1 LKMEEKMLEAHLLQ
15 RQGFTQKQIAEKIGV
30 CDRTVRNYLSQKPR
44 ERRKS
49 SRCSKLDPFK
59 PLILSLINP
68 DPFFNNI
75 LIFNKIKKLG
85 YSGKLSILR
94 DFTRDQRKVLIQD
107 AVIRFETEPGLQAQ
121 VDWKEFGS
129 QIINGV
135 KIKLYAFVMILGYS
149 RNQFT
154 LFTTSMKQ
162 TVVLQAHVL
171 AFQYFGGVPKEIL
184 YDNMTT
190 AFHLNAD
197 KEFVPNK
204 KLLSL
209 ACHYRF
215 TPKRCKVRRP
225 QTKGKVER
233 GIGYLSG
240 NFFKGL
246 DKDNLDMDYLNEK
259 VLQWQDEIK
268 HNPIRELGE
277 SREVR
282 FLREQPFLTPLPVIE
297 YDCRD
302 IQEVKISR
310 ESFFH
315 FEGNRYSMPPFY
327 IGKDLTL
334 KIDTLKE
341 EIEVFDKE
349 KSLRKIKIEKSFKNR
364 KLWISDDREK
374 VRKEWEK
381 KNIKKQ
387 PIKKVEKEEKDMIIR
402 HPSSYE
408 QYNWEN
414 NNG

>member
-1 LKMEEKMLEAHLLQ
+1 MEMEEKMLEAHLLK
-15 RQGFTQKQIAEKIGV
+15 REGLTQKLIADKLGV
-30 CDRTVRNYLSQKPR
+30 TDRTVRNYLSQIPR

-49 SRCSKLDPFK
+49 SRFSKLDPFK
-59 PLILSLINP
+59 PLVLSLINS

-85 YSGKLSILR
+85 YSGKISILR
-94 DFTRDQRKVLIQD
+94 DFIRTQRNTLIQD
-107 AVIRFETEPGLQAQ
+107 AVIRFETEPGFQAQ

-129 QIINGV
+129 QIINGF
-135 KIKLYAFVMILGYS
+135 KTKLYAFVMILGYS

-162 TVVLQAHVL
+162 NVVLQAHAL

-190 AFHLNAD
+190 AFHLNAN

-209 ACHYRF
+209 ACHYGF

-240 NFFKGL
+240 NFFAGL
-246 DKDNLDMDYLNEK
+246 DKDNLDIDCLNEK

-268 HNPIRELGE
+268 NNPIRELGE
-277 SREVR
+277 SREER
-282 FLREQPFLTPLPVIE
+282 FLREQSFLTLLPGIE

-302 IQEVKISR
+302 IQEVKVNR

-315 FEGNRYSMPPFY
+315 FEGNRYSMPPEY
-327 IGKDLTL
+327 IGKYLTL
-334 KIDTLKE
+334 KIDGLNK

-349 KSLRKIKIEKSFKNR
+349 KSLRNIKIEKALKNR

-374 VRKEWEK
+374 VREKWEE

-387 PIKKVEKEEKDMIIR
+387 SIKKIEKEEKDEIIR

-408 QYNWEN
+408 QYDWEK

>member
-1 LKMEEKMLEAHLLQ
+1 MKMEEKMLEAHLLQ

-225 QTKGKVER
+225 QTKGKVESAIYR
-233 GIGYLSG
+233 VIFLE
-240 NFFKGL
+240 
-246 DKDNLDMDYLNEK
+246 D
-259 VLQWQDEIK
+259 W
-268 HNPIRELGE
+268 IRI
-277 SREVR
+277 
-282 FLREQPFLTPLPVIE
+282 T
-297 YDCRD
+297 
-302 IQEVKISR
+302 
-310 ESFFH
+310 
-315 FEGNRYSMPPFY
+315 
-327 IGKDLTL
+327 
-334 KIDTLKE
+334 
-341 EIEVFDKE
+341 
-349 KSLRKIKIEKSFKNR
+349 
-364 KLWISDDREK
+364 WISI
-374 VRKEWEK
+374 V
-381 KNIKKQ
+381 
-387 PIKKVEKEEKDMIIR
+387 
-402 HPSSYE
+402 
-408 QYNWEN
+408 
-414 NNG
+414 